1 MSNPKIGFEFK
12 RMTLSLDAIL
22 PIRQLKDPESSITR
36 YSTIRASIREVGV
49 IEPLMVYP
57 QKGNPGYFL
66 IMDGHLRYYAL
77 KELKIDTVECLV
89 STEDE
94 SFTYNAKI
102 SRLSPIQE
110 HAMIMKAV
118 KNGVTPERIAAA
130 LNLNVRDVRNSMN
143 LLDGIHEEAIFLLK
157 EKPICPA
164 AIRILKRVKAVRQI
178 EMAELMVSANTYAK
192 GYVAALLMGTPKD
205 QLANPEKPKTVPGM
219 TSEEIARM
227 EQEMEILE
235 RDFKAIEENYGEN
248 MLNLTLARGYVKKL
262 LENSKA
268 VRFLTSKHQD
278 VFSEFEAVAAT
289 EGL

>member
-1 MSNPKIGFEFK
+1 
-12 RMTLSLDAIL
+12 
-22 PIRQLKDPESSITR
+22 
-36 YSTIRASIREVGV
+36 
-49 IEPLMVYP
+49 
-57 QKGNPGYFL
+57 
-66 IMDGHLRYYAL
+66 
-77 KELKIDTVECLV
+77 
-89 STEDE
+89 
-94 SFTYNAKI
+94 
-102 SRLSPIQE
+102 
-110 HAMIMKAV
+110 MIMKAV